1 LALGV
6 RSFIQVVQK
15 SPSPPDSSMKK
26 KETATI
32 ELQIG
37 QKIRALRTERSVT
50 LDQLATEVGLTK
62 GQVSKIENGKVSS
75 PVSTL
80 TRIAVALAVEPGYF
94 FQNNGSNRPRAA
106 LVPRAE
112 RQVIVGRGTKLGHS
126 YESLAYG
133 LPFKKDF
140 EPYLM
145 RIEEKAID
153 PERNVFRHPG
163 HELIFMLKG
172 RMDYRHGGQVYHLE
186 PGDSL
191 FFDGTLEHG
200 PVRVY
205 SPPVEFLSIISNSE
219 G

>member
-1 LALGV
+1 
-6 RSFIQVVQK
+6 
-15 SPSPPDSSMKK
+15 MKNDVP
-26 KETATI
+26 ASI
-32 ELQIG
+32 EFQIG
-37 QKIRALRTERSVT
+37 QKIRALRMERNVT
-50 LDQLATEVGLTK
+50 LDQLANEVKLTK

-94 FQNNGSNRPRAA
+94 FQTNPVHQPRAS
-106 LVPRAE
+106 LVRKLE
-112 RQVIVGRGTKLGHS
+112 RKVIVGRGTKLGHS

-133 LPFKKDF
+133 LPFEKDF

-145 RIEEKAID
+145 RIEERNIEPDK
-153 PERNVFRHPG
+153 NVFRHPG
-163 HELIFMLKG
+163 HELLFMLKG
-172 RMDYRHGGQVYHLE
+172 KMDYRHAGQVYHLE

-191 FFDGTLEHG
+191 FFDGNIEHG

-205 SPPVEFLSIISNSE
+205 QPPVEFLSVISNVK

>member
-1 LALGV
+1 M
-6 RSFIQVVQK
+6 K
-15 SPSPPDSSMKK
+15 STEQPS
-26 KETATI
+26 I

-37 QKIRALRTERSVT
+37 RKIRELRTERNVT
-50 LDQLATEVGLTK
+50 LDQLAIEVNLTK

-94 FQNNGSNRPRAA
+94 FRSNVDNTPRVAM
-106 LVPRAE
+106 VRRAE
-112 RQVIVGRGTKLGHS
+112 RKVIVGRGTKLGHS

-145 RIEEKAID
+145 RIEEKSID
-153 PERNVFRHPG
+153 PGKNVFRHPG
-163 HELIFMLKG
+163 HELLYMLKG
-172 RMDYRHGGQVYHLE
+172 KMDYRFGGQIYHLE

-191 FFDGTLEHG
+191 FFDGSIEHG
-200 PVRVY
+200 PTRVY
-205 SPPVEFLSIISNSE
+205 QPPVEFLSIISNVE
-219 G
+219 N